1 MKKQKQPFPVG
12 GEECKKFEDW
22 GVTDLGGGG
31 VVLLAGGKGG
41 GEGGQHPI
49 TCHVLVNLLISD
61 QILEVQRL

>member
-22 GVTDLGGGG
+22 GVTDLGLGVLLLGWGGG
-31 VVLLAGGKGG
+31 R
-41 GEGGQHPI
+41 GQHPI

>member
-22 GVTDLGGGG
+22 VFTDLGVGVLLLGGGG
-31 VVLLAGGKGG
+31 
-41 GEGGQHPI
+41 GGQPPI

>member
-22 GVTDLGGGG
+22 GVTDLGLGVLLLGGG
-31 VVLLAGGKGG
+31 GG
-41 GEGGQHPI
+41 GGQHPI

>member
-22 GVTDLGGGG
+22 GVTDLGVGVLLLGGGGG
-31 VVLLAGGKGG
+31 V
-41 GEGGQHPI
+41 QHPI
-49 TCHVLVNLLISD
+49 TCHVLVNVLISD

>member
-31 VVLLAGGKGG
+31 SFAGGGG
-41 GEGGQHPI
+41 GGGGGGSAPYYMS
-49 TCHVLVNLLISD
+49 CFG
-61 QILEVQRL
+61 

>member
-22 GVTDLGGGG
+22 GVTDLGLGVLLLGGG
-31 VVLLAGGKGG
+31 G
-41 GEGGQHPI
+41 GGQHPI